1 MQTKCE
7 YETINGKCAKKT
19 RKKEETK
26 FGGGRGRGGAGR
38 LGTRWEDSYGKI
50 YDKKKV
56 FHWDNAKNLT
66 ISSRS
71 LLFFYIF
78 VYPVA

>member
-7 YETINGKCAKKT
+7 YETINGKCAKKK
-19 RKKEETK
+19 RPNSGEVVA
-26 FGGGRGRGGAGR
+26 GAGR
-38 LGTRWEDSYGKI
+38 VGTRWEDSYGKI